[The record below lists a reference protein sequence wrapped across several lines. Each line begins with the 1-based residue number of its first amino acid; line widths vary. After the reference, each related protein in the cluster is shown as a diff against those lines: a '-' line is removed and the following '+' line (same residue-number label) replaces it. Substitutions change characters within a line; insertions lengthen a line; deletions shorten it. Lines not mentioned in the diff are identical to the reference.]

1 MGFKWIWW
9 DIYIDNYIGCDGLSK
24 RFKERNSSLNVH
36 THLQILSWNQE
47 FWVFS
52 SHHRTGWLLQ
62 HVFPSVSQPI
72 SCMSHLIILMSH
84 PKVHA
89 IQLQIKIKFNDW
101 FIQLTASSC
110 WMFLDDFYS
119 ISILYA
125 SVLLLFWFCCV
136 FFHFFLN
143 PTSSCY
149 VFPCFP
155 ATFRRKS
162 PSKVP
167 LRQRRLPAASPGPV
181 PSALRHVGTARP
193 WDPRHAAPCRSFGK
207 PMRILKSHEKYMK
220 STWNHQKT
228 MVLICF
234 DDGLIIE
241 IWLMIGDDWFG
252 LWTSLNWTPEALF
265 GHVRTGQNWVFR
277 GQPAKLRCLVVMWGM
292 GSHFMALNNL
302 WKTWK
307 TWDMG
312 RWW

>member
-1 MGFKWIWW
+1 MDLMGY
-9 DIYIDNYIGCDGLSK
+9 IYIDNYIGCDGLSK

-136 FFHFFLN
+136 FFSFFSQPNVFLLRF
-143 PTSSCY
+143 PMFSCY
-149 VFPCFP
+149 LSQEVAFQSS
-155 ATFRRKS
+155 A
-162 PSKVP
+162 
-167 LRQRRLPAASPGPV
+167 
-181 PSALRHVGTARP
+181 PSATASSSFTWPCAVGSAPRWHCQALGSSTRGAVSKF
-193 WDPRHAAPCRSFGK
+193 WEANEDPEITWK
-207 PMRILKSHEKYMK
+207 VHEKYMK
-220 STWNHQKT
+220 SPENYGFDMFWWWFDHWN
-228 MVLICF
+228 MV
-234 DDGLIIE
+234 
-241 IWLMIGDDWFG
+241 DDWWW
-252 LWTSLNWTPEALF
+252 LIWTLNISELNSRGIVWTCSDRSKLSLS
-265 GHVRTGQNWVFR
+265 RTAG
-277 GQPAKLRCLVVMWGM
+277 
-292 GSHFMALNNL
+292 
-302 WKTWK
+302 
-307 TWDMG
+307 
-312 RWW
+312 